1 MKTYCLIFA
10 MLISLLTQ
18 SQDQSFEVSTVPS
31 NWNAATG
38 NLAISTLHY
47 KHNKKCL
54 QWNWN
59 ANDVLTIS
67 NLQDHGLIPSEVL
80 GYFEN
85 MFRMWV
91 YNTNALPNQKLEI
104 AFYDNTGSKQFY
116 YDFYVNFTG
125 WRAASA
131 SYKHEMYG
139 NKTSTN
145 ITTLKIKAPH
155 TGSGIFFFDYI
166 DYTMGRNTYRSPDYQ
181 LPYLQADNGQHWSDM
196 MYFQSLPKT
205 INVSTPTPQEI
216 NDLIQ
221 VKNAYQAAILGN
233 PPGTTAV
240 NNAVNAYN
248 HQKIKYEN
256 GIVTGKP
263 LFGTDFSDA
272 NSIAVVD
279 DFIYTLARDYKHK
292 NNANSLTYYVNTI
305 RYLLDQGY
313 ADGSCLE
320 TLHHVGYRCRN
331 VIKSVH
337 LMKEELIAANLWT
350 PAQKMAEWLTAIDII
365 WHPTAHHSNIDD
377 GLTRSVTLLGACLN
391 KDSDAEKVKY
401 LKGLQQYF
409 HNWLSLYAKEGEGLK
424 VDYTA
429 FHHNVYYPQYAFGAY
444 KNVAE
449 ALHLLSGSMYAV
461 SDEKRTVF
469 KKILQVA
476 RVNMN
481 QNTFPNGLSGRSP
494 MNPISITT
502 AYKNLG
508 IYHPVDT
515 DLIGVYNYITGGDN
529 TTNQHAIETPPN
541 GFWQINFAN
550 LGTYRQ
556 DDWLA
561 GIKGFNKYFWGT
573 EIYGLDNRYGRYQ
586 SYGSVE
592 IIYKDGQEASG
603 THKNG
608 WNWNLTPGATTIV
621 LPFDNLKA
629 SKSRQDEKTD
639 SNFAAA
645 LRFGKK
651 TEYYIEEKLEGN
663 YGMFGMDFTQ
673 KAITTS
679 HNPSFTF
686 KKSVFAFDGKLICLG
701 SNIHNNDGTHKTV
714 TTLFQN
720 QLNSKNDAIV
730 VNNNSIT
737 SFPYQ
742 TTLNNTNS
750 HWLLDAY
757 GTGYYVKNNQQINID
772 RQNQTSPNENGKGA
786 TTTGNFASAYI
797 DHGTNP
803 NNQGYEYVI
812 VPKTNPLEMIDL
824 NTKMQHANTAI
835 YNVVQKN
842 ETAHIVH
849 YNNMYGYAL
858 FKAGNY
864 GIATP
869 LQSNSEPCLVM
880 TEHVGSHLNMSVVSP
895 HLNFDGNN
903 GSQPVTISLIL
914 NGNWELKNSN
924 SENTT
929 FTNQNTTTT
938 IHLSCK
944 DGLPVDI
951 ELVETTTASIPKET
965 EKDESLVKVY
975 PNPSDDFINIDLN
988 STLKAKEIA
997 VVNIL
1002 GKTMYRQKD
1011 TTPIAVHFLNTGIY
1025 FLIVRTQS
1033 GKTFK
1038 RKIQIY

>member
-1 MKTYCLIFA
+1 MKTYSFLLA
-10 MLISLLTQ
+10 LLISLVAQ

-31 NWNAATG
+31 NWNATTG
-38 NLAISTLHY
+38 NLAISSLHY
-47 KHNKKCL
+47 KHQKKCL

-59 ANDVLTIS
+59 ANDVLTITD
-67 NLQDHGLIPSEVL
+67 LQNNGLIASEVL
-80 GYFEN
+80 GYYEN
-85 MFRMWV
+85 MFRMWI
-91 YNTNALPNQKLEI
+91 YNTNALSKKKLEI
-104 AFYDNTGSKQFY
+104 EFYDNTGTKQFY

-125 WRAASA
+125 WRSASA
-131 SYKHEMYG
+131 SYKHEMSG
-139 NKTSTN
+139 TKTSTN
-145 ITTLKIKAPH
+145 ITTLKIKAPN
-155 TGSGIFFFDYI
+155 TGSGTFFFDYV
-166 DYTMGRNTYRSPDYQ
+166 DYTMDRNTYRSPDYQ
-181 LPYLQADNGQHWSDM
+181 LPYLNADNGKHWSDM

-205 INVSTPTPQEI
+205 IDLTTPTSQEL
-216 NDLIQ
+216 NDLIK
-221 VKNAYQAAILGN
+221 VKNTYASAILGSA
-233 PPGTTAV
+233 PGNTAV

-248 HQKIKYEN
+248 HQEIKYVD

-263 LFGTDFSDA
+263 IYGADYKDDENIES
-272 NSIAVVD
+272 VD
-279 DFIYTLARDYKHK
+279 EFIYVLARDYKHK
-292 NNANSLTYYVNTI
+292 NTTSSLTYYLNTV

-337 LMKEELIAANLWT
+337 LMREELVAANLWT
-350 PAQKMAEWLTAIDII
+350 PAQKMVEWLTAIDII
-365 WHPTAHHSNIDD
+365 WHPTAHLSNIDD

-391 KDSDAEKVKY
+391 KDTDAERVQY
-401 LKGLQQYF
+401 LKGLQNYF

-449 ALHLLSGSMYAV
+449 ALNLLSESMYAI
-461 SDEKRTVF
+461 SNEKRDTF

-481 QNTFPNGLSGRSP
+481 QHTFPNGLSGRSP
-494 MNPISITT
+494 MNAISITN
-502 AYKNLG
+502 AYKDLG
-508 IYHPVDT
+508 LYNPVDT
-515 DLIGVYNYITGGDN
+515 DLIGAYNYITGGTDQ
-529 TTNQHAIETPPN
+529 TEQFATETPPN

-556 DDWLA
+556 EDWLA

-573 EIYGLDNRYGRYQ
+573 EIYGSDNRYGRYQ

-621 LPFDNLKA
+621 LPFNDLKA

-639 SNFAAA
+639 ANFAAA

-651 TEYYIEEKLEGN
+651 TDYYIEEKLEGT

-673 KAITTS
+673 NAITST

-701 SNIHNNDGTHKTV
+701 SNIHNNDGANKTV

-720 QLNSKNDAIV
+720 KLQSKSDAIIMDQ
-730 VNNNSIT
+730 NTTT

-742 TTLNNTNS
+742 NTLDNTTN
-750 HWLLDAY
+750 HWLMDAY
-757 GTGYYVKNNQQINID
+757 GTGYYVKKNSQINVAK
-772 RQNQTSPNENGKGA
+772 QNQTSPNENGKGG
-786 TTTGNFASAYI
+786 TTTGDFALAYI
-797 DHGTNP
+797 NHGTQP

-812 VPKTNPLEMIDL
+812 VPNANQTEMIDL
-824 NTKMQHANTAI
+824 STKMQNTNTAI
-835 YNVVQKN
+835 YTVVQKN
-842 ETAHIVH
+842 ETAHIVN
-849 YNNMYGYAL
+849 YNNIHGYAL

-864 GIATP
+864 GSEIP
-869 LQSNSEPCLVM
+869 LQSNSQPCLVM
-880 TEHVGSHLNMSVVSP
+880 TAQEGTNLNVSVVNP
-895 HLNFDGNN
+895 DLNFDGDN
-903 GSQPVTISLIL
+903 GSQPVTITLVL

-924 SENTT
+924 AENITL
-929 FTNQNTTTT
+929 TNKDATTT
-938 IHLSCK
+938 INLSCK
-944 DGLPVDI
+944 EGLPVDL
-951 ELVETTTASIPKET
+951 EFVKTETASVPKQT
-965 EKDESLVKVY
+965 EKEESLVKVY
-975 PNPSDDFINIDLN
+975 PNPSDHFINISLN
-988 STLKAKEIA
+988 SALKANDVA

-1002 GKTMYRQKD
+1002 GKTIYRQKD
-1011 TTPIAVHFLNTGIY
+1011 TTPISVNFLNTGIY
-1025 FLIVRTQS
+1025 FLIVSTQS
-1033 GKTFK
+1033 GKVFK